1 MNEND
6 DTQTAKDASIDPAS
20 DPRFEVK
27 WRKKPQST
35 PTPPADASK
44 PAATETADGDPA
56 ALERELEEARARVQE
71 LQDKWHRSAAEVA
84 NLRRRHEQERGDME
98 KMASMSLVYDL
109 LPVVDNFQRAI
120 ASVPG
125 NLGGL
130 TWIHGVIL
138 IERQMKAILES
149 RGVTPIEAMGKPFDP
164 HYHEAVSERETD
176 EAAPNTVVSE
186 YQQGYVMHGYVIRPA
201 LVEVAKAPVTPSQKE
216 AAPPADATETDTSDG
231 EEISDEAQEQ
241 NVGP

>member
-1 MNEND
+1 
-6 DTQTAKDASIDPAS
+6 
-20 DPRFEVK
+20 
-27 WRKKPQST
+27 
-35 PTPPADASK
+35 
-44 PAATETADGDPA
+44 
-56 ALERELEEARARVQE
+56 
-71 LQDKWHRSAAEVA
+71 
-84 NLRRRHEQERGDME
+84 ME
-98 KMASMSLVYDL
+98 KMASMSLVFDL

-120 ASVPG
+120 ASIPG

-138 IERQMKAILES
+138 IERQMKALLES
-149 RGVTPIEAMGKPFDP
+149 RGVTPIEAIGKPFDP

-176 EAAPNTVVSE
+176 EAAPNTVVAE

-201 LVEVAKAPVTPSQKE
+201 LVEVAKAP
-216 AAPPADATETDTSDG
+216 AAPAQAEESAPSDVTETDTSDG